1 MIAEITILIA
11 SAEKAFNLIE
21 KGLENKKRFDSL
33 HNEIGSIFE
42 AKEKI
47 DNAQN
52 EIKLNKNE
60 KYDDASL
67 NQYAQ
72 EVWKAKEAS
81 KKYEKR
87 LKKIFSDAGKSPAYY
102 EFIAIREARKKEL
115 IQREKKEREKRIRIA
130 KKKREFNELLF
141 LVFVCVILM
150 GGGGWIIA
158 FISSL

>member
-102 EFIAIREARKKEL
+102 EFVAIREERKKEL

-141 LVFVCVILM
+141 LIFVCVILM

-158 FISSL
+158 FIGSL

>member
-52 EIKLNKNE
+52 ELNKNE

-102 EFIAIREARKKEL
+102 EFVAIREERKKEL
-115 IQREKKEREKRIRIA
+115 IQREKKEKEKRIRIA

-141 LVFVCVILM
+141 LVVVCVILM
-150 GGGGWIIA
+150 GGGGWIIS
-158 FISSL
+158 FIGSL

>member
-52 EIKLNKNE
+52 EINT
-60 KYDDASL
+60 
-67 NQYAQ
+67 
-72 EVWKAKEAS
+72 
-81 KKYEKR
+81 
-87 LKKIFSDAGKSPAYY
+87 LKKSGK
-102 EFIAIREARKKEL
+102 RRK
-115 IQREKKEREKRIRIA
+115 
-130 KKKREFNELLF
+130 
-141 LVFVCVILM
+141 LVKNM
-150 GGGGWIIA
+150 KNG
-158 FISSL
+158 

>member
-33 HNEIGSIFE
+33 HNEIGSFFD

-67 NQYAQ
+67 NRYAQ
-72 EVWKAKEAS
+72 EVWKAKEAT

-87 LKKIFSDAGKSPAYY
+87 LKKIFSDAGKTTAYY
-102 EFIAIREARKKEL
+102 EIIAIREERKKEL
-115 IQREKKEREKRIRIA
+115 IQIEKKQREKRIRIA

-158 FISSL
+158 FIGSL